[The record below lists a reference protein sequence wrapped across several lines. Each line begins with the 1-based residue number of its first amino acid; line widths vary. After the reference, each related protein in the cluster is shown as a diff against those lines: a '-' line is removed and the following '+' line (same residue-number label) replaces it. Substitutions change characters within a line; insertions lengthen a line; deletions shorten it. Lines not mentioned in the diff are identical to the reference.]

1 MKTGK
6 QTAVFDCKQYNA
18 KLPKEQWRMLSNDET
33 VQMTITYAASELPDM
48 FKVNGLPDEFVR
60 GYASKS
66 EKEAAAHEQR
76 AVNNDRVAVRFKVGQ
91 NCKWFDKFGKA
102 TQRPDNTMLDGKKFE
117 VNVDFARKAKSL
129 TDKLAP
135 CGYWANAIM
144 YKEIED
150 NPFAGEEFEKYD
162 ADADADAE
170 AKGDPDAEPG
180 YVQHFDDD
188 TEPAA
193 EAADEGDLPF

>member
-48 FKVNGLPDEFVR
+48 FKINGQPDEFVR

-66 EKEAAAHEQR
+66 EKENAAHEKR

-150 NPFAGEEFEKYD
+150 NPFAGEEFEKD
-162 ADADADAE
+162 DADADAE
-170 AKGDPDAEPG
+170 AKADPDAEPG
-180 YVQHFDDD
+180 YIQHFDND

>member
-48 FKVNGLPDEFVR
+48 FKVNGQPDEFVR

-66 EKEAAAHEQR
+66 EKENAAHEKR
-76 AVNNDRVAVRFKVGQ
+76 AVQNDRVAVRFKVGQ

-150 NPFAGEEFEKYD
+150 NPFAGEEFEKD
-162 ADADADAE
+162 DADADAE

>member
-48 FKVNGLPDEFVR
+48 FKVNGQPDEFVR

-66 EKEAAAHEQR
+66 EKENAAHEKR

-150 NPFAGEEFEKYD
+150 NPFAGEEFEKDD

>member
-6 QTAVFDCKQYNA
+6 QTAVFDCKQYNT

-48 FKVNGLPDEFVR
+48 FKVNGQPDEFVR

-66 EKEAAAHEQR
+66 EKENAAHEKR

-150 NPFAGEEFEKYD
+150 NPFAGEEFEKD
-162 ADADADAE
+162 DADAE
-170 AKGDPDAEPG
+170 AKGYPDAEPG
-180 YVQHFDDD
+180 YIQNFDDD
-188 TEPAA
+188 TEPVA